1 MKEKIYSYKVCYIEK
16 GCKKMVRYIVTDSL
30 MLAEMEIRY
39 YEKNPAYEGNTNR
52 LLNNPTWKII
62 PVKNLIEHKLL
73 WRGCPF

>member
-30 MLAEMEIRY
+30 MLAEMELRY
-39 YEKNPAYEGNTNR
+39 YEKNPAYERNTTR

-62 PVKNLIEHKLL
+62 PVKNLIKHKLL